1 MRRKRRGSS
10 GAMAEIDTGISFYS
24 ESGLRA
30 AGCGRSHTHSGDV
43 HARHAR
49 DELHSLLAERRNGPS
64 LHSRPTIL
72 RSVRDLKERLSQ
84 ES

>member
-10 GAMAEIDTGISFYS
+10 GAMAEADTSIGFYS

-30 AGCGRSHTHSGDV
+30 AGYGRSHTHSGDV
-43 HARHAR
+43 HAQDAR

-64 LHSRPTIL
+64 LHSRTT
-72 RSVRDLKERLSQ
+72 KQ
-84 ES
+84 FCH